1 MDYRAGIVNTAAI
14 CKGLL
19 GTQLDPALGFMIWG
33 IYSLGHFRFGAFIV
47 WGIYDSGQRLTTHRA
62 GSGVL
67 CLGVSSPG
75 ALVVLQ
81 TAVQNAVP
89 RALRYHRGRYH

>member
-19 GTQLDPALGFMIWG
+19 GTQPDPALGFMIWG

-47 WGIYDSGQRLTTHRA
+47 WGIYDLGQRLTTHGA

-89 RALRYHRGRYH
+89 CALRYHRGRYH